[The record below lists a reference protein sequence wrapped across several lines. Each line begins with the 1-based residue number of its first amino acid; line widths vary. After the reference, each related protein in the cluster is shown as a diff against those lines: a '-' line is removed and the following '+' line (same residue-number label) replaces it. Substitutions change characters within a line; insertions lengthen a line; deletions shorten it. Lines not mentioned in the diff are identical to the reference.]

1 MLTSVNFK
9 DETGW
14 NVTILAALVTS
25 YRMAGVAS
33 EGLFKKIALALT
45 ELVKKNATFKRYR
58 NLPGDHVTRTVEA
71 FKGVGFAKLLDGF
84 LGSLRSKQWFKNE
97 LAASPKEE
105 TAPLLLAMVR
115 VKDDAAVKELTTFLS
130 SCRHVSEFSFKDISS
145 LMKEHS

>member
-1 MLTSVNFK
+1 MKSCWQAQFC
-9 DETGW
+9 
-14 NVTILAALVTS
+14 S
-25 YRMAGVAS
+25 H
-33 EGLFKKIALALT
+33 
-45 ELVKKNATFKRYR
+45 TF
-58 NLPGDHVTRTVEA
+58 D
-71 FKGVGFAKLLDGF
+71 KL
-84 LGSLRSKQWFKNE
+84 RQWFKNE